1 MKIQESFLPSCY
13 VCHVCLLKESEGD
26 FDEPIEVDEDDEKA
40 ISVFMNQNPPVR
52 QTLADVILEKIR
64 DKKTELSTVMTGSVA
79 PSIITKHNLLHIRTC
94 ICTFAVESGAA
105 SKPQMDDRV
114 VTVFKRYKLCKISH

>member
-79 PSIITKHNLLHIRTC
+79 PSIITKHILLNNLPPHTYTYVYLYIFCRKWSC
-94 ICTFAVESGAA
+94 
-105 SKPQMDDRV
+105 
-114 VTVFKRYKLCKISH
+114 FKTSNG